1 MTTCFVAGIVK
12 GLVEHNDPLR
22 HFASFGGY
30 GHHAC
35 AAIAAGLVDVD
46 DSRPCERVKIND
58 AGREYYKAKTL
69 ICSLIHALTSG
80 TNRKIFGLLPGE
92 INEPA
97 KRHGMLRCAC
107 AIRWSAR

>member
-1 MTTCFVAGIVK
+1 MTTCFVAGIIK

-58 AGREYYKAKTL
+58 AGREYYKAKNL
-69 ICSLIHALTSG
+69 D
-80 TNRKIFGLLPGE
+80 LLLDTRSYFWDKPEEFWFVAGG
-92 INEPA
+92 N
-97 KRHGMLRCAC
+97 K
-107 AIRWSAR
+107 